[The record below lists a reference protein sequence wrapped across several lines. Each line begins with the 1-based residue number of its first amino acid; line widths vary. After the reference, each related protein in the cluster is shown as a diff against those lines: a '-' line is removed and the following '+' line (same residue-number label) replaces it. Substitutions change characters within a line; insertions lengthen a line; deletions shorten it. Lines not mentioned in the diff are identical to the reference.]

1 MIVIGVIPP
10 LHCQTCTSLKGCPSL
25 SSFDYLKQPIG
36 YQQWLFLS
44 TGETEFKS
52 RQSASETVLGNP
64 WLCSFH
70 GPLDVLL
77 LHPEVVG
84 DVLAPERLPAALEVL
99 LVQPH
104 RLQLLHRDA
113 FFQTGNCVICRPLF
127 AATLHNSFK
136 KQLPVLLPV
145 RIRFK

>member
-1 MIVIGVIPP
+1 MATE
-10 LHCQTCTSLKGCPSL
+10 QTELKISH
-25 SSFDYLKQPIG
+25 SW
-36 YQQWLFLS
+36 QQS
-44 TGETEFKS
+44 GE
-52 RQSASETVLGNP
+52 AVLGNP

-104 RLQLLHRDA
+104 RLKLLHRDA

-127 AATLHNSFK
+127 AATLRN
-136 KQLPVLLPV
+136 
-145 RIRFK
+145 RFK

>member
-1 MIVIGVIPP
+1 MDTIDGFFWP
-10 LHCQTCTSLKGCPSL
+10 LLRKL
-25 SSFDYLKQPIG
+25 N
-36 YQQWLFLS
+36 
-44 TGETEFKS
+44 S
-52 RQSASETVLGNP
+52 RQSGEAVLGNP

-84 DVLAPERLPAALEVL
+84 DVLAPERLPAALKVL

-113 FFQTGNCVICRPLF
+113 FFQTGNCVICYPLLGASQKQF
-127 AATLHNSFK
+127 QITAAYD
-136 KQLPVLLPV
+136 QLPQIVQCTIYMKEV
-145 RIRFK
+145 CK